1 MDSDLAEQ
9 SCGPGV
15 SGATI
20 TFVLRIFFG
29 TDDLDRIRVAERP
42 DMSMELSLSVH
53 GLVSGRCDPRFL
65 DWRNR
70 LRASWNPRTA
80 LLFDLYTPTAIPE
93 FLAVR
98 RDPGATESATAE
110 APPEP
115 LRDHLRSVGGVRQLS
130 AFARG
135 VAAGDQRARKLLG
148 NVTADYQTRAID
160 PYRRQIETIVTT
172 EHGRRRRIT
181 EPDQVL
187 GSLHPALSWRRPV
200 LSFPLAGGCRHDIR
214 LDGRGLLLQP
224 CVFGPRRPVI
234 ARFEDPRQQPVLL
247 YPARIGGPLQ
257 PEVEPTP
264 SRTLT
269 ALLGH
274 TRAAALEAIAAH
286 GPCSTKDLAAVLD
299 ISTASASEHA
309 TVLAESGLT
318 SKDRTGRTVTHR
330 PTPLGRALLA
340 GRVPEAE

>member
-1 MDSDLAEQ
+1 M
-9 SCGPGV
+9 
-15 SGATI
+15 
-20 TFVLRIFFG
+20 LRIIFG
-29 TDDLDRIRVAERP
+29 TDDLDRVRVAERP

-53 GLVSGRCDPRFL
+53 GLVSGRCDPRFQV
-65 DWRNR
+65 WRNR

-80 LLFDLYTPTAIPE
+80 LLFDLYTPSAIPE

-110 APPEP
+110 APEEP
-115 LRDHLRSVGGVRQLS
+115 LRDHLRSVGGTRQLS

-135 VAAGDQRARKLLG
+135 VAAGDRRARRLLG

-172 EHGRRRRIT
+172 DHGRRRRLG
-181 EPDQVL
+181 EPDRVL
-187 GSLHPALSWRRPV
+187 ASLHPSVSWRRPV
-200 LSFPLAGGCRHDIR
+200 LSFPLVGACRHDIR

-247 YPARIGGPLQ
+247 YPARISGPLQ
-257 PEVEPTP
+257 PEPEPAP
-264 SRTLT
+264 SRNLT
-269 ALLGH
+269 ALLGQ
-274 TRAAALEAIAAH
+274 TRAAALEAIATH
-286 GPCSTKDLAAVLD
+286 GPCSTKDLAGLLD

-309 TVLAESGLT
+309 TVLADSGLT
-318 SKDRTGRTVTHR
+318 TKDRDGRTVTHR
-330 PTPLGRALLA
+330 PTPLGRALLS
-340 GRVPEAE
+340 GRLPAPTPDPTPDSI

>member
-1 MDSDLAEQ
+1 M
-9 SCGPGV
+9 
-15 SGATI
+15 
-20 TFVLRIFFG
+20 LRIFFG
-29 TDDLDRIRVAERP
+29 TDDLDRLRVAERP

-53 GLVSGRCDPRFL
+53 ALISGHRDPRFQA
-65 DWRNR
+65 WRDR

-80 LLFDLYTPTAIPE
+80 LLFDLYTPSAIPE

-98 RDPGATESATAE
+98 RDPGATESATAGAPE
-110 APPEP
+110 AP

-135 VAAGDQRARKLLG
+135 VAAGDRRARKLLG

-172 EHGRRRRIT
+172 EHGRRRRAT

-187 GSLHPALSWRRPV
+187 GTLHPAISWRRPV
-200 LSFPLAGGCRHDIR
+200 LTLPLVGGCRHDLR

-224 CVFGPRRPVI
+224 CVFGARRPVI
-234 ARFEDPRQQPVLL
+234 ARFEDPEQQPVLL
-247 YPARIGGPLQ
+247 YPARINGPLLA
-257 PEVEPTP
+257 EAEPTP

-269 ALLGH
+269 ALLGQ
-274 TRAAALEAIAAH
+274 TRAAALEAVAGH
-286 GPCSTKDLAAVLD
+286 GPCSTKDLAAHLG

-309 TVLAESGLT
+309 TVLADSGLT
-318 SKDRTGRTVTHR
+318 TKDRTGRSVTHR
-330 PTPLGRALLA
+330 CTPLGRALLA
-340 GRVPEAE
+340 GHLPALAPAAEGVSV

>member
-1 MDSDLAEQ
+1 M
-9 SCGPGV
+9 
-15 SGATI
+15 TI
-20 TFVLRIFFG
+20 ASVLRIHFG

-53 GLVSGRCDPRFL
+53 ALVSGRCDPRFQV
-65 DWRNR
+65 WRKR

-80 LLFDLYTPTAIPE
+80 LLFDLYTRSAIPE
-93 FLAVR
+93 FLTVR
-98 RDPGATESATAE
+98 RDPGATESVTAGTPE
-110 APPEP
+110 EP
-115 LRDHLRSVGGVRQLS
+115 LRSHLLSVGGERELS

-172 EHGRRRRIT
+172 EHGRRRRIA

-187 GSLHPALSWRRPV
+187 GSLHPALAWRRPV
-200 LSFPLAGGCRHDIR
+200 LSFPLSSGCRRDVR

-234 ARFEDPRQQPVLL
+234 ARFDAPPQQPGLL
-247 YPARIGGPLQ
+247 YPAGISGPLQ
-257 PEVEPTP
+257 PETEPTP

-269 ALLGH
+269 ALLGQ
-274 TRAAALEAIAAH
+274 TRAAALEAIATL
-286 GPCSTKDLAAVLD
+286 GPCSTKDLATHLD

-309 TVLAESGLT
+309 TVLADSGLT
-318 SKDRTGRTVTHR
+318 TKDRTGRTVTHR
-330 PTPLGRALLA
+330 PTPLGQALLA
-340 GRVPEAE
+340 GHLPTPPAE

>member
-1 MDSDLAEQ
+1 M
-9 SCGPGV
+9 
-15 SGATI
+15 
-20 TFVLRIFFG
+20 LRIFFG
-29 TDDLDRIRVAERP
+29 TDDLDRTRVAERP

-53 GLVSGRCDPRFL
+53 GLVSGRCDPRFQV
-65 DWRNR
+65 WRNR

-80 LLFDLYTPTAIPE
+80 LLFDLYTATAIPE
-93 FLAVR
+93 FLTVR

-110 APPEP
+110 TPSEP

-172 EHGRRRRIT
+172 EHGRRRRIS

-200 LSFPLAGGCRHDIR
+200 LSFPLAGGCRHDVR

-247 YPARIGGPLQ
+247 YPARISGPLQ
-257 PEVEPTP
+257 PEAEPTP

-269 ALLGH
+269 ALLGQ
-274 TRAAALEAIAAH
+274 TRAAALEAIATH

-318 SKDRTGRTVTHR
+318 SKERDGRTVTHL
-330 PTPLGRALLA
+330 PTALGRALLA
-340 GRVPEAE
+340 GRLPAAAAAGPE

>member
-1 MDSDLAEQ
+1 M
-9 SCGPGV
+9 
-15 SGATI
+15 
-20 TFVLRIFFG
+20 LRILFG
-29 TDDLDRIRVAERP
+29 ADDLERIRVAERP

-53 GLVSGRCDPRFL
+53 ALVSGQRDPRFQA
-65 DWRNR
+65 WRDH

-80 LLFDLYTPTAIPE
+80 LLFDLYTASAIPE
-93 FLAVR
+93 FLTVR

-110 APPEP
+110 GPGEP
-115 LRDHLRSVGGVRQLS
+115 LRDHLRSVGGERQLS

-135 VAAGDQRARKLLG
+135 VAAGDRRARRLLG

-187 GSLHPALSWRRPV
+187 RSLHPAVSWRRPV
-200 LSFPLAGGCRHDIR
+200 LSFPLAGRCRHDLR

-234 ARFEDPRQQPVLL
+234 ARFEDPAQQPVLL
-247 YPARIGGPLQ
+247 YPARIGGPLRA
-257 PEVEPTP
+257 ETEPTP

-269 ALLGH
+269 ALLGQ
-274 TRAAALEAIAAH
+274 TRAAALEAVAVH
-286 GPCSTKDLAAVLD
+286 GPCSTKELAAALG

-318 SKDRTGRTVTHR
+318 AKDRTGRTVTHR

-340 GRVPEAE
+340 GRLPSPPAGDDPA

>member
-1 MDSDLAEQ
+1 M
-9 SCGPGV
+9 
-15 SGATI
+15 
-20 TFVLRIFFG
+20 LRILFSR
-29 TDDLDRIRVAERP
+29 DDLTRIRVAERP

-53 GLVSGRCDPRFL
+53 ALVSGVRDPRFQS
-65 DWRNR
+65 WRDH

-80 LLFDLYTPTAIPE
+80 LLFDLYTATAIPE

-98 RDPGATESATAE
+98 RDPGATESATAQAPE
-110 APPEP
+110 AP
-115 LRDHLRSVGGVRQLS
+115 LREHLRSVGGERQLS

-135 VAAGDQRARKLLG
+135 VADGDRRARKLLG
-148 NVTADYQTRAID
+148 NVTADYQTLAID

-172 EHGRRRRIT
+172 EHRRSRRLT

-187 GSLHPALSWRRPV
+187 GSLHPAVCWRRPV
-200 LSFPLAGGCRHDIR
+200 LSFPLANRCRHDVR

-234 ARFEDPRQQPVLL
+234 ARFEDPEQQPVLL
-247 YPARIGGPLQ
+247 YPARIGGPLRAEAG
-257 PEVEPTP
+257 PPAP

-269 ALLGH
+269 ALLGQ
-274 TRAAALEAIAAH
+274 TRAAALEAIATH
-286 GPCSTKDLAAVLD
+286 GPCSTKELAARLD

-318 SKDRTGRTVTHR
+318 AKDRIGRTVTHR
-330 PTPLGRALLA
+330 PTPLGEALLA
-340 GRVPEAE
+340 GRIPSPVTGPPVTGPEAA

>member
-1 MDSDLAEQ
+1 M
-9 SCGPGV
+9 
-15 SGATI
+15 
-20 TFVLRIFFG
+20 LRIFFG
-29 TDDLDRIRVAERP
+29 TDDLERTRVAERP

-53 GLVSGRCDPRFL
+53 ALVSGRCDPRFQT
-65 DWRNR
+65 WRNR
-70 LRASWNPRTA
+70 LRASWNPRTS
-80 LLFDLYTPTAIPE
+80 LLFDLYTSTAIPE
-93 FLAVR
+93 FLTVR

-110 APPEP
+110 APEEP
-115 LRDHLRSVGGVRQLS
+115 LRGHLRSVGGERQLS

-135 VAAGDQRARKLLG
+135 VAAGDRRARRLLG

-172 EHGRRRRIT
+172 EHGRCRRT
-181 EPDQVL
+181 TGPDEVL

-200 LSFPLAGGCRHDIR
+200 LSFPLVGGCRHDLR

-257 PEVEPTP
+257 PESEPTP

-269 ALLGH
+269 ALLGQ
-274 TRAAALEAIAAH
+274 TRAAVLEAIATH
-286 GPCSTKDLAAVLD
+286 GPCSTKDLAAHLG
-299 ISTASASEHA
+299 ISSASASEHA
-309 TVLAESGLT
+309 TVLADSGLT
-318 SKDRTGRTVTHR
+318 AKDRTGRTVTHR
-330 PTPLGRALLA
+330 PTPLGHALLTGHLPTPA
-340 GRVPEAE
+340 PDPDRV